1 MELERLAAAVPA
13 IRGFKLPGGDA
24 EWYAEMRARLG
35 HLSVF
40 VPGHELATG
49 LRSGARG
56 SYSNVSCL
64 HPGAAALW
72 TARMAAEPEAALG
85 LEGRL
90 HSFMAR
96 SAERRV
102 GKECVSTGRSRWS
115 QYN

>member
-1 MELERLAAAVPA
+1 M
-13 IRGFKLPGGDA
+13 
-24 EWYAEMRARLG
+24 WARRG

-64 HPGAAALW
+64 NPGAAALW
-72 TARMAAEPEAALG
+72 NARMAAEPEAALE

-90 HSFMAR
+90 QSFMAAPVVQLR
-96 SAERRV
+96 DRYGV
-102 GKECVSTGRSRWS
+102 GTPALAQALAAKTGRASCREGVWPS
-115 QYN
+115 GEI